1 MNRAVLLYIIVCSVL
16 LCYVQFSLALNGGA
30 GTLLVAPPLP
40 DNSTPRARLLS
51 NQPVSLSGPDTPSPG
66 LNVVQ
71 KTGQNRPEPPWNRAQ
86 SERRAPPWTTGTT
99 GRPGTATWTCWRRLH
114 GRSWTPRTRMG
125 WHRPC
130 GPRTTATWRRCGSSW
145 AEGESEEQ
153 NQELETVTESYLIQ
167 DHSLSLFY

>member
-1 MNRAVLLYIIVCSVL
+1 MNRTVLLYIIVCSVL

-30 GTLLVAPPLP
+30 GPLLVAPPLP

-86 SERRAPPWTTGTT
+86 SERRAPP
-99 GRPGTATWTCWRRLH
+99 
-114 GRSWTPRTRMG
+114 
-125 WHRPC
+125 
-130 GPRTTATWRRCGSSW
+130 
-145 AEGESEEQ
+145 
-153 NQELETVTESYLIQ
+153 
-167 DHSLSLFY
+167 